1 MTWRRSAVLVVLCA
15 AIFCPSLLSAQSP
28 PDVDCDA
35 AKTRVEQTVCAAP
48 DLVALEE
55 IIVDGY
61 IQTLPLSDSPARE
74 VQQRF
79 RWLQRRDDCNQ
90 ERDEMLVSCV
100 RSAYEER
107 AREITLRL
115 EELNATVA
123 TQIAQAADTGAAQQ
137 GALDSVANP
146 DLSPSAAQS
155 PPDVDCD
162 ATKTRV
168 EQTVC
173 AAPDLVAL
181 GEIIVDGYIQT
192 LPLSDSPARE
202 VQQRFR
208 WLQRR
213 DDCNQERDEMLI
225 SCVRSAYEERAREIT
240 SRLEELNPT
249 VATQIAQAADTGA
262 AQQGALGS
270 VANPDLLPSEEGPIA
285 VQPIAQVPS
294 ESTTSETTET
304 ELAVTLA
311 FLGLIAVAGI
321 GLIWG
326 VFGGAIRMHRY
337 ARRIYGYS
345 PFSLGILFVILGLN
359 VYFFISLLIFTAAA
373 DGADTGSVEAG
384 QAVLI
389 LLAPGLLV
397 LALTYFR
404 VCYKTNWWIS
414 AFSVSVLLIVSPLLL
429 VFVSSL
435 LRKGTAWLDGDNAA

>member
-1 MTWRRSAVLVVLCA
+1 MTWRRSGVLVVLCA

-35 AKTRVEQTVCAAP
+35 AKTRVEETVCAAP
-48 DLVALEE
+48 DLVALGE

-90 ERDEMLVSCV
+90 ERDERLVSCV

-107 AREITLRL
+107 AHEVTARL

-168 EQTVC
+168 EETVC

-181 GEIIVDGYIQT
+181 GEIIVDGYIQI
-192 LPLSDSPARE
+192 LPLSNSPARE

-213 DDCNQERDEMLI
+213 DDCNQERDEMLV
-225 SCVRSAYEERAREIT
+225 SCVRSAYEERAHEVT
-240 SRLEELNPT
+240 ARLEELTAAVANHLAADDERASNL
-249 VATQIAQAADTGA
+249 ATQTAQAADAGA

-270 VANPDLLPSEEGPIA
+270 VANPDLSPSEERPIA
-285 VQPIAQVPS
+285 VQPTAQVPS
-294 ESTTSETTET
+294 ESTTSEITET
-304 ELAVTLA
+304 
-311 FLGLIAVAGI
+311 GIACV
-321 GLIWG
+321 
-326 VFGGAIRMHRY
+326 V
-337 ARRIYGYS
+337 
-345 PFSLGILFVILGLN
+345 
-359 VYFFISLLIFTAAA
+359 
-373 DGADTGSVEAG
+373 
-384 QAVLI
+384 
-389 LLAPGLLV
+389 
-397 LALTYFR
+397 
-404 VCYKTNWWIS
+404 
-414 AFSVSVLLIVSPLLL
+414 
-429 VFVSSL
+429 
-435 LRKGTAWLDGDNAA
+435 